1 MNALPT
7 TTSTTVPC
15 TCGQFVFADGND
27 ARTKLPCGG
36 VTKRTFAPGHDARL
50 KGALI
55 RAGVAGH
62 TVIWGDQRFEPT
74 QVADKFGFGHMVR
87 KGIQLAQDKE
97 LAKAIAKEAKATE
110 KAKAKLIAEAKA
122 EPTPE
127 VAAPAEPEVAEVK
140 PVKVRFKIGRNEFD
154 GELQLDAKTVVYT
167 NAAGETKE
175 ITRGYKIIDAG

>member
-1 MNALPT
+1 MNAMPT

-15 TCGQFVFADGND
+15 ACGQFVFADGND

-55 RAGVAGH
+55 KAGVAGH

-87 KGIQLAQDKE
+87 AGIE
-97 LAKAIAKEAKATE
+97 LAFSKAADKEAKKTE
-110 KAKAKLIAEAKA
+110 KAKAKLVAEAKA
-122 EPTPE
+122 EPE
-127 VAAPAEPEVAEVK
+127 VAPTEEPKAEVK

-154 GELQLDAKTVVYT
+154 GELQLDGKTVIYK
-167 NAAGETKE
+167 NAKGETKE
-175 ITRGYKIIDAG
+175 ITRGYKVVSAG